1 MSIVTEQSA
10 SGEQVA
16 AVVGM
21 LEDTLQGCPRSL
33 AIIALLTMT
42 VVLQNPTISPDDL
55 QTTIKE
61 VSRFLCMMLEG
72 TDVEF
77 EDQAERKKLVN

>member
-10 SGEQVA
+10 TGDQVA

-21 LEDTLQGCPRSL
+21 LEDTLEGCPRGL
-33 AIIALLTMT
+33 AIISLLTMSI
-42 VVLQNPTISPDDL
+42 VLQNPVISPDDL

-77 EDQAERKKLVN
+77 QDDDARKKLVN

>member
-10 SGEQVA
+10 TGDQVA

-21 LEDTLQGCPRSL
+21 LEDTLEGCPRGL
-33 AIIALLTMT
+33 AIISLLTMSI
-42 VVLQNPTISPDDL
+42 VLQNPTISPDDL
-55 QTTIKE
+55 QSTIKE

-72 TDVEF
+72 TDIEF
-77 EDQAERKKLVN
+77 ADDDAKKRLIN

>member
-1 MSIVTEQSA
+1 MSLVTESVA
-10 SGEQVA
+10 SGDQVA

-21 LEDTLQGCPRSL
+21 LEDTLEGCPRGL
-33 AIIALLTMT
+33 AIISLLTMSI
-42 VVLQNPTISPDDL
+42 VLQNPAISPEDL
-55 QTTIKE
+55 QSTIKE

-77 EDQAERKKLVN
+77 ADDDAKKRLIN

>member
-1 MSIVTEQSA
+1 MSIVTESVA
-10 SGEQVA
+10 SGEQVS

-21 LEDTLQGCPRSL
+21 LEDTLEGCPRGL
-33 AIIALLTMT
+33 AIISLLTMT
-42 VVLQNPTISPDDL
+42 IVLQNPAISPYDL
-55 QTTIKE
+55 QSTIKE

-77 EDQAERKKLVN
+77 EDQVERKKLVN